1 MTRTKL
7 HRACPIAVLLIISL
21 LLYQSVFAQ
30 RPVEPTVG
38 QPGRDAVW
46 VPTSPEMVEK
56 MLDMAQVTPQ
66 DFVVD
71 LGSGDGRN
79 VIAAAK
85 RGARA
90 LGVEFNGDLVELSRQ
105 RARDAGVSDRA
116 SFLQGDMFEADIS
129 KATVLPLF
137 LLPQNLERLRDK
149 FLALRP
155 GTRIVLNTYGVPGW
169 EPDETDTI
177 SGDCSN
183 WCTSILLIVPAQVAG
198 TWQLPF
204 GRLTLNQQA
213 QMLSGALSSVDGSAT
228 LENARMRGDEI
239 TFTAAGVKYT
249 GRVSGDS
256 MQGSSSSNDHRQNWT
271 AVRDR

>member
-1 MTRTKL
+1 VTRTKL